1 MRTPSSTAVGIREY
15 VAILLIIIGV
25 KLADSTPAL
34 YFDSLL
40 SASWM
45 GPLIGG
51 ITAAIPV
58 YFLIK
63 VMKLYKDKNIHDV
76 NVLLFGKIFGIT
88 ISLIFWLYGSAVIAI
103 DTRSYVDIISTLY
116 FVKTPTIAI
125 FIVMM
130 VACVYISMKGI
141 QQLGSLSWL
150 VLAYIKIIL
159 AFALLLS
166 LKEANFYAIY
176 PFWGPGIKEIIT
188 ESVFKTSLYG
198 DIAYMGLIFPFLAS
212 HKVFSRGTW
221 IALAILTVEIT
232 ISFIIFIFMFDYMS
246 VSMLSF
252 PFHELTRYIGIGS
265 FLSNIDTLFFPFWVV
280 ASLVRFSVYLY
291 LNALLFGYIFKVK
304 MYIYAIPIFAS
315 VFLIIGMIP
324 ETPSFTIFQ
333 LRDPMY
339 QIFSPVFIAF
349 PILMWIIA
357 KIRGD
362 VRRDANKGNIKI

>member
-15 VAILLIIIGV
+15 VAMLLIIIGV

-51 ITAAIPV
+51 IIAAIPI

-63 VMKLYKDKNIHDV
+63 VMKLYKDQHIHDV
-76 NVLLFGKIFGIT
+76 IVHLFGKILGIS
-88 ISLIFWLYGSAVIAI
+88 ISLLFWLYGSVVIAV

-125 FIVMM
+125 FILMM
-130 VACVYISMKGI
+130 VACAYTAMKGI
-141 QQLGSLSWL
+141 QHLGSLSWL
-150 VLAYIKIIL
+150 VLAYIKIVL
-159 AFALLLS
+159 AFALFLS
-166 LKEANFYAIY
+166 IKEANFYAIF
-176 PFWGPGIKEIIT
+176 PFWGPGIKEIMI

-212 HKVFSRGTW
+212 NKVFSKGTW

-232 ISFIIFIFMFDYMS
+232 ISFLIFILMFDYMS
-246 VSMLSF
+246 VSILSF

-280 ASLVRFSVYLY
+280 ASLIRFSVYLY

-304 MYIYAIPIFAS
+304 KYIYAIPIFAS

-324 ETPSFTIFQ
+324 ETPSFTIYK
-333 LRDPMY
+333 LRDPLY
-339 QIFSPVFIAF
+339 QIFSPVFIAL

-362 VRRDANKGNIKI
+362 VRSETNKGSVKI